1 MSVLE
6 RSVFFGGG
14 ENIESGDLSRSE
26 VGNFSSDIDQALRTH
41 YGWRNKAI
49 GVIGLC
55 LTPDNLRISSGTFIT
70 RGSLDLK
77 VKIDR
82 YTLNHCIVWLRK
94 H

>member
-14 ENIESGDLSRSE
+14 ENVESGDLSRAE
-26 VGNFSSDIDQALRTH
+26 VGNFSTDIDQALRTH

-55 LTPDNLRISSGTFIT
+55 LTPDNLRVSSGTLKNKRIPH
-70 RGSLDLK
+70 LK
-77 VKIDR
+77 V
-82 YTLNHCIVWLRK
+82 
-94 H
+94 